1 MSDLIVIAR
10 IKPLGSSDERLI
22 RFPVL
27 IRSAALF
34 ASKVALFSAFAV
46 ISALALETV
55 IILFRLANLKN

>member
-1 MSDLIVIAR
+1 
-10 IKPLGSSDERLI
+10 LI

-46 ISALALETV
+46 ISALALDTV
-55 IILFRLANLKN
+55 IILLAHRKNLIVQHNLQHQLFARLQDTN